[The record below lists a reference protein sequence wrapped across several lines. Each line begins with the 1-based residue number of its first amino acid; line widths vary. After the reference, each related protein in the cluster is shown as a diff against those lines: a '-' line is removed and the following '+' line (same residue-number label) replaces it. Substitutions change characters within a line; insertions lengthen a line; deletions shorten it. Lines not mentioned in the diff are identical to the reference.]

1 MIFVAG
7 LNNHTVVDVAQV
19 HRLVVGGLAVLNFGV
34 VLNDFFHLLLE
45 VVGGLVDLGLPE
57 SRVMAVLV
65 DVANLNIGFCGKIRV
80 KLGQVN
86 SLLGAAPV
94 GGGLSRSLGLSSAL
108 RFSSGLFFDSLPL
121 GGLLGLAFGN
131 LEVFLNLHFVLE
143 LVSLAVNFSVPL
155 LGVVLVVEDRV
166 LLKGD
171 VVGVGLM
178 GDIPRGQLEV
188 GHVILGLFV
197 HNFLD
202 FVRLGFESEIL
213 SLLKELCFRFL
224 EVAADVIVRGLGL
237 VLKDII
243 VLLHEER
250 IETVGDI
257 FSIIFVVI
265 ARFQLKKTLLL
276 LGKDRVETVGDV
288 FGIAFVVVLSMSLL
302 LRQVNGVKA
311 FGDVFSVALVV
322 VVNLLL
328 DEAGSLGSLLG
339 GFLLGSSSSL
349 GFGGS
354 LWLSSSLWLVVVIV
368 HMSPL
373 LLSLSQRDRVEA
385 IGDILGI
392 IFMVVA
398 SARPLLGQGNGIEA
412 IGKVLSIVF
421 MVVASSRS
429 LLAHPNRVEALWL
442 ILLVFSPVAFAAS
455 LLLSQPNGIE
465 SLGLVLLV
473 FGLVALSS
481 ELNVLEGL
489 LILFLSVHSVPLI
502 FILLVMYLDG
512 GIVEVSRPGVGIIQL
527 LLSRTSLNV
536 DGLETLGDVLGIVL
550 VVVSQ
555 LNVFSS
561 WVMMVLLVVLL
572 GLLNVVALEVLV
584 VESVVVTVGRQLG
597 VMKAL
602 MVVCDSLHVLRSIDD
617 FGIVR

>member
-1 MIFVAG
+1 LCENWVKAIRNIF
-7 LNNHTVVDVAQV
+7 
-19 HRLVVGGLAVLNFGV
+19 
-34 VLNDFFHLLLE
+34 
-45 VVGGLVDLGLPE
+45 
-57 SRVMAVLV
+57 S
-65 DVANLNIGFCGKIRV
+65 
-80 KLGQVN
+80 
-86 SLLGAAPV
+86 
-94 GGGLSRSLGLSSAL
+94 
-108 RFSSGLFFDSLPL
+108 
-121 GGLLGLAFGN
+121 
-131 LEVFLNLHFVLE
+131 
-143 LVSLAVNFSVPL
+143 
-155 LGVVLVVEDRV
+155 VVLV
-166 LLKGD
+166 
-171 VVGVGLM
+171 
-178 GDIPRGQLEV
+178 
-188 GHVILGLFV
+188 
-197 HNFLD
+197 
-202 FVRLGFESEIL
+202 
-213 SLLKELCFRFL
+213 
-224 EVAADVIVRGLGL
+224 IVSCMR
-237 VLKDII
+237 
-243 VLLHEER
+243 
-250 IETVGDI
+250 
-257 FSIIFVVI
+257 
-265 ARFQLKKTLLL
+265 LLL
-276 LGKDRVETVGDV
+276 VQDNR
-288 FGIAFVVVLSMSLL
+288 
-302 LRQVNGVKA
+302 VKA
-311 FGDVFSVALVV
+311 VGDVFSVIFVIVASSRSLLGQGNGVEAIGKVLGIVFMV

-328 DEAGSLGSLLG
+328 DETGSLGSLLR
-339 GFLLGSSSSL
+339 GFLLGSGSSL

-354 LWLSSSLWLVVVIV
+354 LRLSSSLRLVVVIV